1 MCFRACFKIVETFSR
16 TDHFWRIT
24 IGHSVLLIVCR
35 LVNTHTCPGFNVV
48 CWKADLLIFTCFYHY
63 QPWNYFKNGNRY
75 NVYLS
80 QLTTWNKYRFFFF
93 FWRSI
98 ARHLFW
104 TCCAFPK
111 SLKYHQNKLK
121 MNITTTEMSKPNQL
135 PFLQECPILSLAHK
149 ALLGHPLR
157 RAQLKLLSLTPTAKV
172 RAGSWDCPASSSFPS
187 ALPSLLREPF
197 LWLPLWQTAQHR
209 GRGPDTKVQGL
220 QNVSP

>member
-93 FWRSI
+93 LEIYSQASVLNVLCLSQELKISSKQTKNEYNNHWNVK
-98 ARHLFW
+98 AKP
-104 TCCAFPK
+104 APFP
-111 SLKYHQNKLK
+111 SR
-121 MNITTTEMSKPNQL
+121 MP
-135 PFLQECPILSLAHK
+135 
-149 ALLGHPLR
+149 HPVSHS
-157 RAQLKLLSLTPTAKV
+157 QGLT
-172 RAGSWDCPASSSFPS
+172 WASSEKSPAETPELNS
-187 ALPSLLREPF
+187 NS
-197 LWLPLWQTAQHR
+197 
-209 GRGPDTKVQGL
+209 QG
-220 QNVSP
+220 